1 MNPKEHHG
9 HPAPPPAAEPGRPR
23 PGREAA
29 PPRPSFEQIYRDA
42 RERVRRA
49 AERPS
54 RHAFAALAIGAAA
67 LAGGGPASALP
78 QDFRY
83 ERVLEGLNLPTSVE
97 FARDGRIFVTEQR
110 GVVKVFDSILDPTP
124 DVFADLR
131 TQVHAVGDRGLLGLA
146 LHPDFPDQPYVYLTY
161 AYDGGKDAND
171 HPRWGGVDTDFD
183 QCVELVSNG
192 GCPIAG
198 RLSRLTADGNTAV
211 EEVVLIEDWYQ
222 QFRFH
227 SIGMP
232 AFGADGMLYV
242 SAGEGALSESVDY
255 GQFPSPPYDD
265 TGSPPDEG
273 GSLRV
278 QDLETDGDPVGLNG
292 SIIRVDPIT
301 GAAAPGNPLYDA
313 VGMSENARRILAYGM
328 RNPFRFAFRPGTTE
342 IWAGDVGETR
352 FEEINVVPEVAADGD
367 VPRNFGWPCYEG
379 PDPHPNWVF
388 AELPICENLYG
399 GLGRFGYTPPTFA
412 YDRDQG
418 GSITGIAFYD
428 GDRYPAAWDGALFF
442 TDFTAN
448 FVYVARDADANGVP
462 DLPADAAD
470 LEVFSEGIYG
480 VVELQPGPAGDLF
493 LVRMEFGGD
502 PTTQSRVDRLV
513 YGSNTPPSAALVVAE
528 GSSWS
533 GPARSITFDAGGSLD
548 PDSGSTDPA
557 LQGLSFAWD
566 LDGDGSFQEVQPE
579 RIFADGFEAVPEP
592 AATGAMATASFTTDG
607 RHRVGVRVTDAGGAS
622 DTVYME
628 VVVGNTAPKAQITTP
643 PETTWRSGQPLDVS
657 GAGFDLE
664 DQALSGEALRW
675 TAILQHCE
683 SGPDDCHNHTQEGG
697 FGTTESFLPPTH
709 EFPAYL
715 RIVLEVT
722 DSDGAIGSHSVVL
735 APATQDVTV
744 ASEPPGLALAFGDV
758 NGATPFERTIIL
770 GSPASAIAPTTQVLN
785 GVTYQFVGWSNGQPR
800 LHDYTATTP
809 GDATLTAI
817 YQAQ

>member
-1 MNPKEHHG
+1 MTQKEPYG
-9 HPAPPPAAEPGRPR
+9 QPQPRQPDSNAARPERSPRSATR
-23 PGREAA
+23 P
-29 PPRPSFEQIYRDA
+29 FEQVLRDA

-54 RHAFAALAIGAAA
+54 RHALAALAIGAA
-67 LAGGGPASALP
+67 LAASGPAQALP
-78 QDFRY
+78 EGFRY
-83 ERVLEGLNLPTSVE
+83 DRVLEGLNLPTSVE

-110 GVVKVFDSILDPTP
+110 GVVKVFDSILDPVP

-146 LHPDFPDQPYVYLTY
+146 LHPDFPDQPYVYVTY
-161 AYDGGKDAND
+161 AYDGGKGAND

-183 QCVELVSNG
+183 ECVELVPNG

-198 RLSRLTADGNTAV
+198 RLSRLTASGNAAV
-211 EEVVLIEDWYQ
+211 AETVLIEDWYQ

-232 AFGADGMLYV
+232 AFGPDGMLYV

-292 SIIRVDPIT
+292 SIIRVDPMT
-301 GAAAPGNPLYDA
+301 GAAAPGNPLYGVA
-313 VGMSENARRILAYGM
+313 GMPENARRMLAYGM
-328 RNPFRFAFRPGTTE
+328 RNPFRFAFRPGTGE

-352 FEEINVVPEVAADGD
+352 FEEINIVPDLAADGD

-399 GLGRFGYTPPTFA
+399 GLGRFGYTPPAFS
-412 YDRDQG
+412 YDRDHG

-428 GDRYPAAWDGALFF
+428 GSLYPSTWDGALFF

-448 FVYVARDADANGVP
+448 YVYAARDADQDGVP
-462 DLPADAAD
+462 DLPADASG
-470 LEVFSEGIYG
+470 LEIFSEGIYG

-502 PTTQSRVDRLV
+502 PTTQSRVDRLLF
-513 YGSNTPPSAALVVAE
+513 GDNTPPSAALVLAE
-528 GSSWS
+528 GSSWT
-533 GPARSITFDAGGSLD
+533 GPARSITFDAGRSLD

-557 LQGLSFAWD
+557 LQALGFAWD

-579 RIFADGFEAVPEP
+579 RIYADGFEAVPEP
-592 AATGAMATASFTTDG
+592 AATGATATASFSTEG
-607 RHRVGVRVTDAGGAS
+607 RHRVGVRVTDAAGAS

-628 VVVGNTAPKAQITTP
+628 VVVGNSAPTAQITTAP
-643 PETTWRSGQPLDVS
+643 DTAWRSDAPLLLS
-657 GAGFDLE
+657 GTGLDLE
-664 DQALSGEALRW
+664 DASLPDSAFRW
-675 TAILQHCE
+675 TVILRHCE
-683 SGPDDCHNHTQEGG
+683 SGPDDCHSHTQGG
-697 FGTTESFLPPTH
+697 GTGRQLSFQPPQH
-709 EFPAYL
+709 EFPSYL
-715 RIVLEVT
+715 RVQLEVT
-722 DSDGAIGSHSVVL
+722 DSGGAVGTQALDL
-735 APATQDVTV
+735 APATADITL
-744 ASEPPGLALAFGDV
+744 ASNPPGLALSFGDV
-758 NGATPFERTIIL
+758 NGPAPFQRTIIL
-770 GSPASAIAPTTQVLN
+770 GSPATAIAPTTQTL
-785 GVTYQFVGWSNGQPR
+785 GGITYEFAGWSNGQPR
-800 LHDYTATTP
+800 LHEYTATTT
-809 GDATLTAI
+809 GDATLTAT
-817 YQAQ
+817 YQQQ